1 MTINSRAKG
10 ASYEREVGA
19 ELGLVRQ
26 LDQCRD
32 GGGDLEH
39 PQLAIE
45 CKRYARHVNVPE
57 AMAQAVRSAKGRIPV
72 VVHRVDRAESLVTM
86 RLSDW
91 RALYDERWRVKPAE

>member
-1 MTINSRAKG
+1 MSRRKG
-10 ASYEREVGA
+10 ASYEREVGD

-39 PQLAIE
+39 PELAIE
-45 CKRYARHVNVPE
+45 CKRRATSVNVVQ
-57 AMAQAVRSAKGRIPV
+57 AMAQAVNSAKGRTPV
-72 VVHRVDRAESLVTM
+72 VIHRVDRAESLVTM

-91 RALYDERWRVKPAE
+91 RALYDLHWRLTR

>member
-1 MTINSRAKG
+1 MPINSRAKG
-10 ASYEREVGA
+10 ASYEREVGD

-45 CKRYARHVNVPE
+45 CKRRARVVNVPK
-57 AMAQAVRSAKGRIPV
+57 AMAQAEASARGRVPV
-72 VVHRVDRAESLVTM
+72 VIHRVDRAESLVTM

-91 RALYDERWRVKPAE
+91 RALYDLHWRLTR